1 MRTLI
6 IGDGHDKW
14 TTITPLIDKI
24 VGRYDVNRIVLMGD
38 LLNDWSISAVDE
50 LREIKHL
57 HDWISSQTIR
67 VDVLAGNHDA
77 YYLLDA
83 SDHSYGADEVWNQS
97 PGHHYEFRGDVHEL
111 LTRLPRPIQASTVIH
126 SNHEDWLL
134 SHAGVTST
142 WFQLHLDGT
151 KRDPEKIS
159 HDVNRMLEVSDWDQL
174 YTIGVGRGGRS
185 TPSPLWADKKELL
198 DDPLP
203 GISQIVG
210 HTPVPTV
217 EEWMR
222 HKDEGTS
229 RWPIVF
235 VDTMS
240 TLPDGS
246 MIGDWTALICDDDD
260 ITTISLEN
268 PGELVPLHREYD
280 TRYEQIIAEWRARR
294 AHDSQTIDDD
304 APAWRNRKRHH
315 DSHK

>member
-1 MRTLI
+1 MV
-6 IGDGHDKW
+6 IGDVHDKW

-24 VGRYDVNRIVLMGD
+24 VLRYDVDRIVLMGD

-50 LREIKHL
+50 FREIKHFY
-57 HDWISSQTIR
+57 DWISNQTFR

-97 PGHHYEFRGDVHEL
+97 PGHHYEFRGEIHEL
-111 LTRLPRPIQASTVIH
+111 LTRLHRPIRAATVIH

-134 SHAGVTST
+134 SHAGVTNT

-151 KRDPEKIS
+151 GRSPKKIS

-203 GISQIVG
+203 GIAQIVG

-222 HKDEGTS
+222 PKDDGVS
-229 RWPIVF
+229 KWPIVF

-240 TLPDGS
+240 TFSDGRR
-246 MIGDWTALICDDDD
+246 IGDWTALICDNDG
-260 ITTISLEN
+260 IMTINLED
-268 PGELVPLHREYD
+268 PGELVPTHREYD
-280 TRYEQIIAEWRARR
+280 TRYDKIRARR
-294 AHDSQTIDDD
+294 GGRNRGDHVIDDD

-315 DSHK
+315 DSR